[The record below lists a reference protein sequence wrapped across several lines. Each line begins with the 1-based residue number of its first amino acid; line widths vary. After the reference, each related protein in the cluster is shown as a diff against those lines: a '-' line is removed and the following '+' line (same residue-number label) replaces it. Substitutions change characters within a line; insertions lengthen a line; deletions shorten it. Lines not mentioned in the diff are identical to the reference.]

1 MGEDVTTALRLD
13 VTEEHS
19 GYVVAWI
26 DGDDEY
32 DVGAWVGQECAI
44 SQKALVAKRDD
55 ALSQRNLEEFE
66 YCCVELGARAWR
78 LEHGSELVCMAS
90 GYTTSSRSLAL
101 KLRNAVR
108 AVRKAAQAEFDGAAP
123 WPAWA
128 KAAAENGWVPP
139 KGWKP

>member
-1 MGEDVTTALRLD
+1 MAALRLD
-13 VTEEHS
+13 VTKEHA

-26 DGDDEY
+26 DSDDEH
-32 DVGAWVGQECAI
+32 DVGAWVGQENAT
-44 SQKALVAKRDD
+44 SQKALVAKRED
-55 ALSQRNLEEFE
+55 ALSKRDRDEFE

-78 LEHGSELVCMAS
+78 LEHGSELVCLAS

-101 KLRNAVR
+101 KLRNTVR
-108 AVRKAAQAEFDGAAP
+108 AIRKAARVEFDGSTT
-123 WPAWA
+123 WPEWA